1 MGSVIYVDSVT
12 ADDAGE
18 YRCEVT
24 QTEAGT
30 TNESITIRGEQGS
43 LAHLRIFPVT
53 TPYSS
58 PLTAY
63 NMWKEVNAQHL
74 YVRINVHVSESYLQI
89 ATSVSV

>member
-1 MGSVIYVDSVT
+1 MGGPTLVVTWTTPTGMEVGSVIYVDSVT

-24 QTEAGT
+24 QAEAGT

-43 LAHLRIFPVT
+43 LAHLRIFSVT
-53 TPYSS
+53 TPCSS

-63 NMWKEVNAQHL
+63 KN
-74 YVRINVHVSESYLQI
+74 
-89 ATSVSV
+89 